1 MQNDLCT
8 VTGETITTPADDKR
22 WQAEQLAA
30 AIEGSILAFISHEVH
45 HNHRYDTMPK
55 AHEELVSALLSLF

>member
-8 VTGETITTPADDKR
+8 VTGETIVTPADAKR

-45 HNHRYDTMPK
+45 HNHNYRTMPD
-55 AHEELVSALLSLF
+55 AHEGLVSALLSLF